1 MAVVGTWCFAA
12 VVVDARSAE
21 AAEWEQVWADE
32 FDVDGRP
39 NPKNWTYETG
49 LIRNEE
55 LQWYQPENAVCKNGM
70 LIITAR
76 RERVANT
83 HPNPDEPGWAKRRL
97 HADYTSACLITKGLH
112 HWRYGRI
119 EMRARL
125 DTREGLW
132 PAFWTMGVS
141 GDWPHCG
148 EIDIMEYFRGTL
160 LANAFWG
167 SKKKWVPV
175 SSIHRFPLERLGDAS
190 WPSQFHVWRMDWDE
204 KWIEIFLDDKSLC
217 RIDLDKTK
225 NEDQASINPMREPH
239 YLLLNLAI
247 GGNSGGDPAKTEFP
261 ATLEVDY
268 VRVYQR
274 KMGR

>member
-1 MAVVGTWCFAA
+1 MAVVGTWCFPA
-12 VVVDARSAE
+12 VVVVNKDKATD
-21 AAEWEQVWADE
+21 WELVWADE

-49 LIRNEE
+49 FIRNEE

-70 LIITAR
+70 LVITAR

-83 HPNPDEPGWAKRRL
+83 HPNPDEPDWAKRRS
-97 HADYTSACLITKGLH
+97 HGDYTSACLITKGLH
-112 HWRYGRI
+112 QWRYGRI

-132 PAFWTMGVS
+132 PAFWSMGVS

-175 SSIHRFPLERLGDAS
+175 SSIHRFPIERLGDAA

-225 NEDQASINPMREPH
+225 NEDQAGINPLREPH

-247 GGNSGGDPAKTEFP
+247 GGNSGGDPSKTEFP